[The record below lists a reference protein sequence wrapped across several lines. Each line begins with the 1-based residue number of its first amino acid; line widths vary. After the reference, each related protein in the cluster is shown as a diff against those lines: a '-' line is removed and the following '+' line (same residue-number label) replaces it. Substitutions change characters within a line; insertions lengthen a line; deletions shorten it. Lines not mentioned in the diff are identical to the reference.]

1 LQYWKNYF
9 KEIKKLKKGYKLL
22 QSLKN
27 IFSIDQK
34 IALETEK
41 KEIDILSGLMIEA
54 ANIDGQITQEELNK
68 ISHSLI
74 SVFKEDPKKVEES
87 LTKAF
92 ENKDNSK
99 SLYYYT
105 SKLNKSYS
113 DENKIKLIEILWEII
128 LSDNEIHDF
137 ETNLIRRLAGLL
149 YISDVECGNAKNRA
163 AQKVYE

>member
-1 LQYWKNYF
+1 M
-9 KEIKKLKKGYKLL
+9 L

-27 IFSIDQK
+27 IFANDQMLN
-34 IALETEK
+34 AETENT
-41 KEIDILSGLMIEA
+41 EIDILSGLMIEA
-54 ANIDGQITQEELNK
+54 ANTDGEVSQEELNK
-68 ISHSLI
+68 ISYSLI
-74 SVFKEDPKKVEES
+74 NVFKEDPKVVETS

-113 DENKIKLIEILWEII
+113 NENKIKLIEVLWEII
-128 LSDNEIHDF
+128 LADDEIHDF

-149 YISDVECGNAKNRA
+149 YISDVECGNAKIRA
-163 AQKVYE
+163 GHKT

>member
-1 LQYWKNYF
+1 M
-9 KEIKKLKKGYKLL
+9 L

-27 IFSIDQK
+27 IFAGDQNLNTK
-34 IALETEK
+34 NENN
-41 KEIDILSGLMIEA
+41 EIDILSGLMIEA
-54 ANIDGQITQEELNK
+54 ANTDGEITQEELNK
-68 ISHSLI
+68 ISYSLI
-74 SVFKEDPKKVEES
+74 NVFKEDPKVVEVS

-113 DENKIKLIEILWEII
+113 NENKIKLIEVLWEII
-128 LSDNEIHDF
+128 LADNQIHDF

-149 YISDVECGNAKNRA
+149 YISDVECGNAKIRA
-163 AQKVYE
+163 GKKD

>member
-1 LQYWKNYF
+1 M
-9 KEIKKLKKGYKLL
+9 L

-27 IFSIDQK
+27 IFASNQILNVK
-34 IALETEK
+34 TENT
-41 KEIDILSGLMIEA
+41 EIDILSGLMIEA
-54 ANIDGQITQEELNK
+54 ANTDGEITQEELNK

-74 SVFKEDPKKVEES
+74 NVFKEDPKAVEVS

-113 DENKIKLIEILWEII
+113 NENKIKLIEVLWEII
-128 LSDNEIHDF
+128 LADNEIHDF
-137 ETNLIRRLAGLL
+137 ESNLIRRLAGLL
-149 YISDVECGNAKNRA
+149 YISDVECGNAKIRA
-163 AQKVYE
+163 SRKA

>member
-1 LQYWKNYF
+1 M
-9 KEIKKLKKGYKLL
+9 L

-27 IFSIDQK
+27 IFASDK
-34 IALETEK
+34 ILNAETENT
-41 KEIDILSGLMIEA
+41 EIDILSGLMIEA
-54 ANIDGQITQEELNK
+54 ANSDGEVTQEELNK

-74 SVFKEDPKKVEES
+74 NVFKEDPKAVEVS

-92 ENKDNSK
+92 ENKDNSN

-113 DENKIKLIEILWEII
+113 NENKIKWIEVLWEII
-128 LSDNEIHDF
+128 LADNEIHDF

-149 YISDVECGNAKNRA
+149 YISDVELSLIHISEPTRP
-163 AQKVYE
+163 Y